1 MRHDARGTLQ
11 VPPTLVASL
20 AEQLRRSGKKM
31 SPTEA
36 LGAAIETW
44 IALEQ
49 QAKQAAEPSRG
60 YQWKTLFLP
69 EGTQVRMTCGDTAR
83 YARVEGDHI
92 VFEGRSVSPRGM
104 TIAVAGE
111 GRNAWRDLWLMLPGE
126 RFWKQAQTCRR
137 QSECNQNKPDPTV
150 GDAMAE
156 TAAAMSNALR
166 AALLLADRAT
176 EQSALPSE
184 RRVQGLRRSSDV
196 QIADCAFD

>member
-1 MRHDARGTLQ
+1 
-11 VPPTLVASL
+11 
-20 AEQLRRSGKKM
+20 M

-36 LGAAIETW
+36 LGAAIDTW

-49 QAKQAAEPSRG
+49 QAKQAAGPSQG

-69 EGTQVRMTCGDTAR
+69 EGTQVRMTCRATAR
-83 YARVEGDHI
+83 YARVEGDDI

-104 TIAVAGE
+104 TIAIAGE
-111 GRNAWRDLWLMLPGE
+111 RRNAWRGLWLMLPGE
-126 RFWKQAQTCRR
+126 RFWKQTQTCRR
-137 QSECNQNKPDPTV
+137 QSERMQNRPDSTV
-150 GDAMAE
+150 SDAMAE

-176 EQSALPSE
+176 EQSAPPSE
-184 RRVQGLRRSSDV
+184 RRIQGLRRSSDV